1 MRKYIKIIAGF
12 VLVIAILGIT
22 LHHRSTLNDIWS
34 ERLSE
39 ESVIASYLE
48 FYPASDKEAITA
60 EKGTFIINNKSDLQM
75 RTGEFYA
82 LQKKVLGKWSDVEP
96 YLDFVMVAY
105 EVPTGEYS
113 FTVNWEKDYGKLPH
127 GTYRIIKDCDVT
139 LDAEYHKSE
148 NLVFACEFR
157 I

>member
-1 MRKYIKIIAGF
+1 MTIA
-12 VLVIAILGIT
+12 VLGIT
-22 LHHRSTLNDIWS
+22 FLYRNTLNDTWT
-34 ERLSE
+34 ERLTE
-39 ESVIASYLE
+39 ESEVECYLE
-48 FYPASDKEAITA
+48 FYTAGEKAITA
-60 EKGTFIINNKSDLQM
+60 EKGTFIINNKSDQEM

-105 EVPTGEYS
+105 EVPAGEYS
-113 FTVNWEKDYGKLPH
+113 FTVNWGKDYGKLPH
-127 GTYRIIKDCDVT
+127 GTYRIIKDCSVT

-148 NLVFACEFR
+148 DLVFACEFR